1 MMDEQAKT
9 LVRRNCQMW
18 FKPALALLKQQIKR
32 GELTIFILAI
42 ALAVTSVFS
51 LSGFGERL
59 NQALV
64 LKGSNFLAA
73 DRVLSSAHE
82 IDDSILAK
90 VNNHPIKS
98 AQYLSFNSMVF
109 FGDEMLLAFTK
120 AVKGPYPLRGE
131 LKISKKSLTDAPLDS
146 QGTVTFGPPPAGEV
160 WVSPELLVRFS
171 AKIGDVLDV
180 GDTTLTI
187 SGIVTQE
194 PDSSFSIFNSSPTI
208 FINNVDVAATKVI
221 QPGSR
226 IYYIYL
232 YSGEDDALSDF
243 YQSIKPQLKT
253 NQNWQDI
260 KGEQSPLSNSLK
272 RANQFL
278 LLSSLLGIILAAT
291 AISVT
296 ASRFSQHQFD
306 TVALLKTLGT
316 NDKTIRKIFIFQL
329 GSLAFIGISLG
340 LVVGFVLQEMAFML
354 VQHYLPQSL
363 PETLPALGAKPLIIA
378 LSTGAIC
385 AALFSL
391 TPMLRLF
398 SVPVMRVIK
407 RDMASAPLALW
418 KNGLVFGGAIYVL
431 LLTYSQDIILS
442 SITLCIAAVIALI
455 LSALAWGIIKM
466 ARGKQF
472 SAASAFKL
480 AMASLYQRA
489 NQASMQIASIATAI
503 MLMLIVL
510 LLRNELIDEWQ
521 NQIPKGTANH
531 FLGNVTPDQVDAIE
545 QLMRR
550 YDVQSSDLY
559 PIIRGR
565 VAKINDE
572 AIGGYDSEGNVDDE
586 RKRSGRRGFG
596 RELSLTWRDE
606 RPPNSPVNAGKW
618 WSDTDTDLQVSIE
631 NDVAKRLDIKLG
643 DTLTTLIGEEEVVA
657 TVTSIRDVHWRSMRP
672 NFFLIFNRAAL
683 GDMPSTYIS
692 SFYVDKDQ
700 HPMLK
705 TLLTQY
711 PTVSL
716 IKIDRLIKQLREIIE
731 QVSLALSYIMF
742 LVVCA
747 AILVLL
753 VQIQASYQAR
763 HKDLVILR
771 TLGASKKLLQRSIA
785 IEFLISGALA
795 GLIAALTTE
804 LALWLI
810 QTLVI
815 EMPWQP
821 HPSLWLLATTV
832 GSLFVALIGI
842 RACKPLTKLA
852 PNELIR
858 NLS

>member
-1 MMDEQAKT
+1 
-9 LVRRNCQMW
+9 MW

-64 LKGSNFLAA
+64 IKGSNFLAA
-73 DRVLSSAHE
+73 DRVLSSAHP
-82 IDDSILAK
+82 IDDAILSKASDFG
-90 VNNHPIKS
+90 VSS
-98 AQYLSFNSMVF
+98 AQYISFNSMVF
-109 FGDEMLLAFTK
+109 SGDDMLLAYTK

-131 LKISKKSLTDAPLDS
+131 LKISEQALIDTPLDS
-146 QGTVTFGPPPAGEV
+146 QGVVKFGPPPQGEI
-160 WVSPELLVRFS
+160 WVAPELLIRFNAS
-171 AKIGDVLDV
+171 IGDSVDV
-180 GDTTLTI
+180 GDTTLQI
-187 SGIVTQE
+187 SGIVTHE
-194 PDSSFSIFNSSPTI
+194 PDGSFSIFNSSPII
-208 FINNVDVAATKVI
+208 FINDKDVAATNIV

-226 IYYIYL
+226 IYYNYL
-232 YSGEDDALSDF
+232 YSGEDDALKNF

-260 KGEQSPLSNSLK
+260 KGERSPLAQSLK

-296 ASRFSQHQFD
+296 ASRFSQNQFD

-316 NDKTIRKIFIFQL
+316 NDTTIRKIFVFQL
-329 GSLAFIGISLG
+329 ATLASIGILMGLVAGYALQELAF
-340 LVVGFVLQEMAFML
+340 MA

-363 PETLPALGAKPLIIA
+363 PEQLPALGFKPLMIA
-378 LSTGAIC
+378 LSTGGIC

-398 SVPVMRVIK
+398 NVPVMRVIK

-418 KNGLVFGGAIYVL
+418 KNGLVFGGAIFIL
-431 LLTYSQDIILS
+431 LLTYSQDLTLS
-442 SITLCIAAVIALI
+442 LITLSIAAVIALV
-455 LSALAWGIIKM
+455 LSGLAWVIIRM

-472 SAASAFKL
+472 SAASPFKL

-521 NQIPKGTANH
+521 NQIPEGTANH
-531 FLGNVTPDQVDAIE
+531 FLGNVMPDQVDQIDS
-545 QLMRR
+545 LMTK
-550 YDVQSSDLY
+550 YDVQTSDLF

-565 VAKINDE
+565 VSKINGE
-572 AIGGYDSEGNVDDE
+572 AVGGYDSEGNVNKE

-596 RELSLTWRDE
+596 RELSLTWLDNAPAE
-606 RPPNSPVNAGKW
+606 NPINAGQW
-618 WSDTDTDLQVSIE
+618 WDKNDTDLQVSIE
-631 NDVAKRLDIKLG
+631 NDAAERLEIKIG
-643 DTLTTLIGEEEVVA
+643 DTITTLIGEEEVVA

-672 NFFLIFNRAAL
+672 NFLLIFNRAAL

-692 SFYVDKDQ
+692 SFYLSKDQ
-700 HPMLK
+700 HPLLRE
-705 TLLTQY
+705 LLTQY

-716 IKIDRLIKQLREIIE
+716 IKVDRLIKQLREIIQ
-731 QVSLALSYIMF
+731 QVSLALSYIML

-753 VQIQASYQAR
+753 VQIQASYQER

-795 GLIAALTTE
+795 GFIAALTTE

-821 HPSLWLLATTV
+821 HPSLWLLATLV
-832 GSLFVALIGI
+832 GSSFVAIIGT
-842 RACKPLTKLA
+842 RACKPLTKLP

>member
-1 MMDEQAKT
+1 
-9 LVRRNCQMW
+9 MW
-18 FKPALALLKQQIKR
+18 FKPATALLKQQIKR

-64 LKGSNFLAA
+64 AKGSNFLAA
-73 DRVLSSAHE
+73 DRVLSSAHA
-82 IDDSILAK
+82 IDESILNRAQ
-90 VNNHPIKS
+90 NYQIK
-98 AQYLSFNSMVF
+98 AAEYLSFNSMVF
-109 FGDEMLLAFTK
+109 HGDEMLLAYTK

-131 LKISKKSLTDAPLDS
+131 LKVSDIPLIDVPLDT
-146 QGTVTFGPPPAGEV
+146 QGTVRVGPPPQGQMWA
-160 WVSPELLVRFS
+160 SPEVLVRFN
-171 AKIGDVLDV
+171 AQIGDKVDV

-187 SGIVTQE
+187 GGIVTNE
-194 PDSSFSIFNSSPTI
+194 PDGSFSIFNSSPTI
-208 FINNVDVAATKVI
+208 FINDLDVAATNIV

-226 IYYIYL
+226 VYYNYL
-232 YSGEDDALSDF
+232 YSGEDVQLKDF
-243 YQSIKPQLKT
+243 YQAIKPDLKT

-260 KGEQSPLSNSLK
+260 KGENSPLANSLE

-296 ASRFSQHQFD
+296 ASRFSQHQLD

-316 NDKTIRKIFIFQL
+316 NDSTIRKIFVYQL
-329 GSLAFIGISLG
+329 ATLAAIGIALG
-340 LVVGFVLQEMAFML
+340 LLVGFILQEAAFAL

-363 PETLPALGAKPLIIA
+363 PKELPGLGAKPLLIA

-407 RDMASAPLALW
+407 RDMDSAPLGLW
-418 KNGLVFGGAIYVL
+418 KNGLVFGGAIFIL
-431 LLTYSQDIILS
+431 LLTYSQDIKLS
-442 SITLCIAAVIALI
+442 LITLTIAAVIALV
-455 LSALAWGIIKM
+455 LSSMAWVIIRLS
-466 ARGKQF
+466 RGKQF
-472 SAASAFKL
+472 SAASPFKL

-521 NQIPKGTANH
+521 SQIPEGTANH
-531 FLGNVTPDQVDAIE
+531 FLGNVTPDQVGEIDA
-545 QLMRR
+545 LMKK
-550 YDVQSSDLY
+550 YDVETSDLY

-565 VAKINDE
+565 VSQINDD
-572 AIGGYDSEGNVDDE
+572 IVGGYDSEGNVDNE

-606 RPPNSPVNAGKW
+606 KPDGNPITQGEW
-618 WSDTDTDLQVSIE
+618 WDPSDTDLQVSIE
-631 NDVAKRLDIKLG
+631 ADAAERLEINIG
-643 DTLTTLIGEEEVVA
+643 DKLTTLIGEEQVVA
-657 TVTSIRDVHWRSMRP
+657 TVTSVRDVHWRSMRP
-672 NFFLIFNRAAL
+672 NFMLIFNRPAL

-692 SFYVDKDQ
+692 SFYVDKEQ
-700 HPMLK
+700 HPVLK
-705 TLLTQY
+705 ELLINY
-711 PTVSL
+711 PTISL

-753 VQIQASYQAR
+753 VQIQASYQQR
-763 HKDLVILR
+763 HQDLVILR
-771 TLGASKKLLQRSIA
+771 TLGAGKKLLQRSIA

-795 GLIAALTTE
+795 GFIAALTTE

-810 QTLVI
+810 QTFVI

-821 HPSLWLLATTV
+821 HPTLWLLATAV
-832 GSLFVALIGI
+832 GSLFVAVIGT
-842 RACKPLTKLA
+842 RACKPLTVLS

>member
-1 MMDEQAKT
+1 
-9 LVRRNCQMW
+9 MW
-18 FKPALALLKQQIKR
+18 FKPAAALLKQQVKR

-59 NQALV
+59 NQALI

-73 DRVLSSAHE
+73 DRVLSSAHP
-82 IDDSILAK
+82 IDDEILDNASK
-90 VNNHPIKS
+90 FGVKS

-109 FGDEMLLAFTK
+109 AGDDMLLSYTK
-120 AVKGPYPLRGE
+120 AIKGPYPLRGE
-131 LKISKKSLTDAPLDS
+131 LKISDKALTDTPLKS
-146 QGTVTFGPPPAGEV
+146 QGDVKFGPPPQGET
-160 WVSPELLVRFS
+160 WVSPRLLIS
-171 AKIGDVLDV
+171 LNTSIGENLDV
-180 GDTTLTI
+180 GDATLKI
-187 SGIVTQE
+187 SGVITHE
-194 PDSSFSIFNSSPTI
+194 PDGSTSIFNSSPTI
-208 FINNVDVAATKVI
+208 LINDLDVPATNIV

-226 IYYIYL
+226 VFYNYL
-232 YSGEDDALSDF
+232 YSGSEDALAQF
-243 YQSIKPQLKT
+243 YEVIKPKLKT

-260 KGEQSPLSNSLK
+260 KGERSPLARSLT

-296 ASRFSQHQFD
+296 ASRFSQNQLD

-316 NDKTIRKIFIFQL
+316 NDSTIRKIFLFQL
-329 GSLAFIGISLG
+329 TTLAFIGISLG
-340 LVVGFVLQEMAFML
+340 LVVGYVLQEIAFGL
-354 VQHYLPQSL
+354 VQHYLPQ
-363 PETLPALGAKPLIIA
+363 TLPKDLPSLGLKPLMIA
-378 LSTGAIC
+378 LSTGGIC

-398 SVPVMRVIK
+398 NVPVMRVIK
-407 RDMASAPLALW
+407 RDMDSAPFALW
-418 KNGLVFGGAIYVL
+418 KNGIVFGGAIFIL
-431 LLTYSQDIILS
+431 LITYSQDIKLS
-442 SITLCIAAVIALI
+442 LITLSIAGVIALT
-455 LSALAWGIIKM
+455 LSGLAWVIIRL

-472 SAASAFKL
+472 SAASPFKL

-521 NQIPKGTANH
+521 SQIPQGTANH
-531 FLGNVTPDQVDAIE
+531 FLGNVTPDQVKPIDE
-545 QLMRR
+545 LMKK
-550 YDVQSSDLY
+550 YDVESSDLY

-565 VAKINDE
+565 VSKINDE
-572 AIGGYDSEGNVDDE
+572 VVGGYDSESNADKN

-596 RELSLTWRDE
+596 RELNITWRDA
-606 RPPNSPVNAGKW
+606 PPAENELSEGTW
-618 WSDTDTDLQVSIE
+618 WNENDANLQVSIE
-631 NDVAKRLDIKLG
+631 SGAAERLNLRIG
-643 DTLTTLIGEEEVVA
+643 DTLTTLIGAEEVVA
-657 TVTSIRDVHWRSMRP
+657 TVTSIRDVHWQSMRP
-672 NFFLIFNRAAL
+672 NFMLIFNRPAL

-692 SFYVDKDQ
+692 SFYVAKDQ
-700 HPMLK
+700 HPLLK
-705 TLLTQY
+705 ELLTTY

-753 VQIQASYQAR
+753 VQIQASYQQR
-763 HKDLVILR
+763 HQDLVILR

-795 GLIAALTTE
+795 GFIAALTTE
-804 LALWLI
+804 FALWLI
-810 QTLVI
+810 QTFVI
-815 EMPWQP
+815 EMTWNP
-821 HPSLWLLATTV
+821 HPMLWLIATLV
-832 GSLFVALIGI
+832 GSIFVAIIGI
-842 RACKPLTKLA
+842 RACKPLTKLP

>member
-1 MMDEQAKT
+1 
-9 LVRRNCQMW
+9 MW
-18 FKPALALLKQQIKR
+18 FKPATALLKQQIKR

-64 LKGSNFLAA
+64 AKGSNFLAA
-73 DRVLSSAHE
+73 DRVLSSAHA
-82 IDDSILAK
+82 IDESILNRAQ
-90 VNNHPIKS
+90 NYQIK
-98 AQYLSFNSMVF
+98 AAEYLSFNSMVF
-109 FGDEMLLAFTK
+109 HGDEMLLAYTK

-131 LKISKKSLTDAPLDS
+131 LKISDKPLIDVPLDT
-146 QGTVTFGPPPAGEV
+146 QGTVRVGPPPQGQMWA
-160 WVSPELLVRFS
+160 SPELLVRFN
-171 AKIGDVLDV
+171 AKIGDKVDV

-187 SGIVTQE
+187 GGIVTNE
-194 PDSSFSIFNSSPTI
+194 PDGSFSIFNSSPTI
-208 FINNVDVAATKVI
+208 FINDLDVAATNIV

-226 IYYIYL
+226 VYYNYL
-232 YSGEDDALSDF
+232 YSGEDEQLKEF
-243 YQSIKPQLKT
+243 YQAIKPDLKT

-260 KGEQSPLSNSLK
+260 KGENSPLANSLE

-296 ASRFSQHQFD
+296 ASRFSQHQLD

-316 NDKTIRKIFIFQL
+316 NDSTIRKIFVYQL
-329 GSLAFIGISLG
+329 ATLAAIGIALG
-340 LVVGFVLQEMAFML
+340 LLVGFILQEAAFAL

-363 PETLPALGAKPLIIA
+363 PKELPGLGAKPLLIA

-407 RDMASAPLALW
+407 RDMDSAPLGLW
-418 KNGLVFGGAIYVL
+418 KNGLVFGGAIFIL
-431 LLTYSQDIILS
+431 LLTYSQDIKLS
-442 SITLCIAAVIALI
+442 LITLTIAAVIALV
-455 LSALAWGIIKM
+455 LSSMAWVIIRLS
-466 ARGKQF
+466 RGKQF
-472 SAASAFKL
+472 SAASPFKL

-489 NQASMQIASIATAI
+489 NQASMQIASIATAV

-521 NQIPKGTANH
+521 SQIPEGTANH
-531 FLGNVTPDQVDAIE
+531 FLGNVTPDQVGEIE
-545 QLMRR
+545 ALMKK
-550 YDVQSSDLY
+550 YDVETSDLY

-565 VAKINDE
+565 VSQINDDVV
-572 AIGGYDSEGNVDDE
+572 GGYDSEGNVDNE

-606 RPPNSPVNAGKW
+606 KPDGNPITQGEW
-618 WSDTDTDLQVSIE
+618 WDPSDTDLQVSIE
-631 NDVAKRLDIKLG
+631 ADAAERLEINIG
-643 DTLTTLIGEEEVVA
+643 DKLTTLIGEEEVVA
-657 TVTSIRDVHWRSMRP
+657 TVTSVRDVHWRSMRP
-672 NFFLIFNRAAL
+672 NFMLIFNRPAL

-692 SFYVDKDQ
+692 SFYVDKEQ
-700 HPMLK
+700 HPVLK
-705 TLLTQY
+705 ELLINY
-711 PTVSL
+711 PTISL

-753 VQIQASYQAR
+753 VQIQASYQQR
-763 HKDLVILR
+763 HQDLVILR
-771 TLGASKKLLQRSIA
+771 TLGAGKKLLQRSIA

-795 GLIAALTTE
+795 GFIAALTTE

-810 QTLVI
+810 QTFVI

-821 HPSLWLLATTV
+821 HPTLWLLATAV
-832 GSLFVALIGI
+832 GSLFVAVIGT
-842 RACKPLTKLA
+842 RACKPLTVLS

>member
-1 MMDEQAKT
+1 
-9 LVRRNCQMW
+9 MW
-18 FKPALALLKQQIKR
+18 FKPATALLKQQIKR

-64 LKGSNFLAA
+64 AKGSNFLAA
-73 DRVLSSAHE
+73 DRVLSSAHA
-82 IDDSILAK
+82 IDESILNRAQEYQ
-90 VNNHPIKS
+90 IK
-98 AQYLSFNSMVF
+98 AAEYLSFNSMVF
-109 FGDEMLLAFTK
+109 HGDEMLLAFTK

-131 LKISKKSLTDAPLDS
+131 LKVSDKPLIDVPLDT
-146 QGTVTFGPPPAGEV
+146 QGTVRVGPPPQGQMWA
-160 WVSPELLVRFS
+160 SPELLVRFN
-171 AKIGDVLDV
+171 AKIGDKVDV

-187 SGIVTQE
+187 GGIVTNE
-194 PDSSFSIFNSSPTI
+194 PDGSFSIFNSSPTI
-208 FINNVDVAATKVI
+208 FINDLDVAATKIV

-226 IYYIYL
+226 VYYNYL
-232 YSGEDDALSDF
+232 YSGEDDQLSAF
-243 YQSIKPQLKT
+243 YQKIKPDLKT

-260 KGEQSPLSNSLK
+260 KGENSPLASSLE

-296 ASRFSQHQFD
+296 ASRFSQHQLD

-316 NDKTIRKIFIFQL
+316 NDSTIRKIFVYQL
-329 GSLAFIGISLG
+329 TTLAVIGITLG
-340 LVVGFVLQEMAFML
+340 LLVGFILQEAAFAL

-363 PETLPALGAKPLIIA
+363 PAELPGLGFNPLLIA
-378 LSTGAIC
+378 LSTGGIC

-407 RDMASAPLALW
+407 RDMDSAPLGLW
-418 KNGLVFGGAIYVL
+418 KNGLVFGGAIFLL
-431 LLTYSQDIILS
+431 LLTYSQDIKLS
-442 SITLCIAAVIALI
+442 LITLTIAAVIALV
-455 LSALAWGIIKM
+455 LSSMAWVIIRLS
-466 ARGKQF
+466 RGKQF
-472 SAASAFKL
+472 SAASPFKL

-521 NQIPKGTANH
+521 SQIPEGTANH
-531 FLGNVTPDQVDAIE
+531 FLGNVTPDQVDEIDA
-545 QLMRR
+545 LMKQ
-550 YDVQSSDLY
+550 YDVETSDLY

-565 VAKINDE
+565 VSKINDDFV
-572 AIGGYDSEGNVDDE
+572 GGYDSEGNIDDE

-596 RELSLTWRDE
+596 RELSLTWRDKK
-606 RPPNSPVNAGKW
+606 PDGNPITQGQW
-618 WSDTDTDLQVSIE
+618 WDETDTDLQVSIE
-631 NDVAKRLDIKLG
+631 ADAAERLEISIG
-643 DTLTTLIGEEEVVA
+643 DKLTTLIGEEQVVA
-657 TVTSIRDVHWRSMRP
+657 TVTSVRDVHWRSMRP
-672 NFFLIFNRAAL
+672 NFMLIFNRPAL
-683 GDMPSTYIS
+683 GEMPSTYIS
-692 SFYVDKDQ
+692 SFYVNKDQ
-700 HPMLK
+700 HPVLK
-705 TLLTQY
+705 ELLTNY
-711 PTVSL
+711 PTISL

-753 VQIQASYQAR
+753 VQIQASYQQR
-763 HKDLVILR
+763 HQDLVILR
-771 TLGASKKLLQRSIA
+771 TLGAGKKLLQRSIA

-795 GLIAALTTE
+795 GFIAALTTE

-810 QTLVI
+810 QTHVI
-815 EMPWQP
+815 EMPWKP
-821 HPSLWLLATTV
+821 HPTLWLLATAV
-832 GSLFVALIGI
+832 GSVFVAVIGT
-842 RACKPLTKLA
+842 RACKPLTKLP

>member
-1 MMDEQAKT
+1 
-9 LVRRNCQMW
+9 MW
-18 FKPALALLKQQIKR
+18 FKPATALLKQQIKR

-64 LKGSNFLAA
+64 AKGSNFLAA
-73 DRVLSSAHE
+73 DRVLSSAHA
-82 IDDSILAK
+82 IDDSVLAK
-90 VNNHPIKS
+90 ANDYQVK
-98 AQYLSFNSMVF
+98 AAEYLSFNSMVF
-109 FGDEMLLAFTK
+109 HGDEMLLAFTK

-131 LKISKKSLTDAPLDS
+131 LKISETALTNDPLDT
-146 QGTVTFGPPPAGEV
+146 QGVVKYGPPPQGEV
-160 WVSPELLVRFS
+160 WVSPELLVRFD
-171 AKIGDVLDV
+171 AVIGDDVEV
-180 GDTTLTI
+180 GDTILKVT
-187 SGIVTQE
+187 GIVTQE
-194 PDSSFSIFNSSPTI
+194 PDGSFSIFNSSPTI
-208 FINNVDVAATKVI
+208 FINDLDVAATNIV

-226 IYYIYL
+226 VYYNYL
-232 YSGEDDALSDF
+232 YSGDDDALSDF
-243 YQSIKPQLKT
+243 YQAIKPDLKT

-260 KGEQSPLSNSLK
+260 KGEQSPLANSLK

-296 ASRFSQHQFD
+296 ASRFSQHQLD

-316 NDKTIRKIFIFQL
+316 NDSTIRKIFVFQL
-329 GSLAFIGISLG
+329 TTLALIGMSLG
-340 LVVGFVLQEMAFML
+340 LIAGYALQETALGL

-363 PETLPALGAKPLIIA
+363 PKDLPGLGFKPLLIA
-378 LSTGAIC
+378 ISTGAIC

-407 RDMASAPLALW
+407 RDMASAPFALW
-418 KNGLVFGGAIYVL
+418 KNGLVFGGAIFAL
-431 LLTYSQDIILS
+431 LLTYSQDIVLS
-442 SITLCIAAVIALI
+442 LITLTIAAIIALV
-455 LSALAWGIIKM
+455 LSAMAWFIIRM

-472 SAASAFKL
+472 SAASPFKL

-521 NQIPKGTANH
+521 NQIPEGTANH
-531 FLGNVTPDQVDAIE
+531 FLGNVTPDQVDQIDN
-545 QLMRR
+545 LMKK
-550 YDVQSSDLY
+550 YEVETSDLY

-565 VAKINDE
+565 VSMINDDKV
-572 AIGGYDSEGNVDDE
+572 GGYDSEGNAEDE

-596 RELSLTWRDE
+596 RELSLTWRDAKPE
-606 RPPNSPVNAGKW
+606 GNPITQGQW
-618 WSDTDTDLQVSIE
+618 WDESDTTLQVSVE
-631 NDVAKRLDIKLG
+631 SDAAERLEIKIG

-657 TVTSIRDVHWRSMRP
+657 TVTSFRDVHWRSMRP
-672 NFFLIFNRAAL
+672 NFMLIFNRAAL

-700 HPMLK
+700 HP
-705 TLLTQY
+705 LLRDLLRDY
-711 PTVSL
+711 PTISL

-753 VQIQASYQAR
+753 VQIQASYQQR
-763 HKDLVILR
+763 HQDLVILR
-771 TLGASKKLLQRSIA
+771 TLGAGKKLLQRSIA

-795 GLIAALTTE
+795 GFIAALTTE

-810 QTLVI
+810 QTFVI
-815 EMPWQP
+815 EMAWQP
-821 HPSLWLLATTV
+821 HPTLWLLATAV
-832 GSLFVALIGI
+832 GSIFVALIGT
-842 RACKPLTKLA
+842 RACKPLTKLP

>member
-1 MMDEQAKT
+1 
-9 LVRRNCQMW
+9 MW
-18 FKPALALLKQQIKR
+18 FKPATALLKQQIKR

-42 ALAVTSVFS
+42 ALAVASVFS

-64 LKGSNFLAA
+64 AKGSNFLAA
-73 DRVLSSAHE
+73 DRVLSSAHA
-82 IDDSILAK
+82 IDESILNRAQ
-90 VNNHPIKS
+90 NYQIK
-98 AQYLSFNSMVF
+98 AAEYLSFNSMVF
-109 FGDEMLLAFTK
+109 HGDEMLLAYTK

-131 LKISKKSLTDAPLDS
+131 LKISDKPLIDVPLDT
-146 QGTVTFGPPPAGEV
+146 QGTVRVGPPPQGQMWA
-160 WVSPELLVRFS
+160 SPELLVRFN
-171 AKIGDVLDV
+171 AKIGDKVDV

-187 SGIVTQE
+187 GGIVTNE
-194 PDSSFSIFNSSPTI
+194 PDGSFSIFNSSPTI
-208 FINNVDVAATKVI
+208 FINDLDVAATSIV

-226 IYYIYL
+226 VYYNYL
-232 YSGEDDALSDF
+232 YSGEDEQLKEF
-243 YQSIKPQLKT
+243 YQAIKPDLKT

-260 KGEQSPLSNSLK
+260 KGENSPLANSLE

-296 ASRFSQHQFD
+296 ASRFSQHQLD

-316 NDKTIRKIFIFQL
+316 NDSTIRKIFVYQL
-329 GSLAFIGISLG
+329 ATLAAIGIALG
-340 LVVGFVLQEMAFML
+340 LLVGFILQEAAFAL

-363 PETLPALGAKPLIIA
+363 PKELPGLGAKPLLIA

-407 RDMASAPLALW
+407 RDMDSAPLGLW
-418 KNGLVFGGAIYVL
+418 KNGLVFGGAIFIL
-431 LLTYSQDIILS
+431 LLTYSQDIKLS
-442 SITLCIAAVIALI
+442 LITLTIAAVIALV
-455 LSALAWGIIKM
+455 LSSMAWVIIRLS
-466 ARGKQF
+466 RGKQF
-472 SAASAFKL
+472 SAASPFKL

-521 NQIPKGTANH
+521 SQIPEGTANH
-531 FLGNVTPDQVDAIE
+531 FLGNVTPDQVGEIE
-545 QLMRR
+545 ALMKK
-550 YDVQSSDLY
+550 YDVETSDLY

-565 VAKINDE
+565 VSQINDDVV
-572 AIGGYDSEGNVDDE
+572 GGYDSEGNVDNE

-606 RPPNSPVNAGKW
+606 KPDGNPITQGEW
-618 WSDTDTDLQVSIE
+618 WDPSDTDLQVSIE
-631 NDVAKRLDIKLG
+631 ADAAERLEINIG
-643 DTLTTLIGEEEVVA
+643 DKLTTLIGEEEVVA
-657 TVTSIRDVHWRSMRP
+657 TVTSVRDVHWRSMRP
-672 NFFLIFNRAAL
+672 NFMLIFNRPAL

-692 SFYVDKDQ
+692 SFYVDKEQ
-700 HPMLK
+700 HPVLK
-705 TLLTQY
+705 ELLINY
-711 PTVSL
+711 PTISL

-753 VQIQASYQAR
+753 VQIQASYQQR
-763 HKDLVILR
+763 HQDLVILR
-771 TLGASKKLLQRSIA
+771 TLGAGKKLLQRSIA

-795 GLIAALTTE
+795 GFIAALTTE

-810 QTLVI
+810 QTFVI

-821 HPSLWLLATTV
+821 HPTLWLLATAV
-832 GSLFVALIGI
+832 GSLFVAVIGT
-842 RACKPLTKLA
+842 RACKPLTVLS